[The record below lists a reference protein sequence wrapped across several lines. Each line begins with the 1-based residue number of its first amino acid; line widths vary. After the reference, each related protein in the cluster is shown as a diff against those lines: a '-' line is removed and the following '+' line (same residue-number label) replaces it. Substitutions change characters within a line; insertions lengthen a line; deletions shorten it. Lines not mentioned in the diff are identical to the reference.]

1 MTVFFGVA
9 EEFQA
14 SLMESITVS
23 KNVGDILENILVT
36 RGRGDK
42 LPSCCWTSV
51 CKDFQ
56 TDIFLTASGLG
67 Q

>member
-14 SLMESITVS
+14 RLMESITVS

-36 RGRGDK
+36 RGEETNSHLVVGPVSAKTFR
-42 LPSCCWTSV
+42 PISS
-51 CKDFQ
+51 
-56 TDIFLTASGLG
+56 
-67 Q
+67 